1 MDNIL
6 RRLIQMCK
14 GNLSCNDDTCKYA
27 LFRKFSDY
35 SVKAKFKLFNK
46 QSNLHKSSPKHR
58 FIAKNVRVVVY
69 QQGALLWHWNPIL
82 LTK

>member
-1 MDNIL
+1 
-6 RRLIQMCK
+6 MCK

-46 QSNLHKSSPKHR
+46 QIYTKVLLNIR
-58 FIAKNVRVVVY
+58 FIAKNARVVVY
-69 QQGALLWHWNPIL
+69 QQGALLWH
-82 LTK
+82 